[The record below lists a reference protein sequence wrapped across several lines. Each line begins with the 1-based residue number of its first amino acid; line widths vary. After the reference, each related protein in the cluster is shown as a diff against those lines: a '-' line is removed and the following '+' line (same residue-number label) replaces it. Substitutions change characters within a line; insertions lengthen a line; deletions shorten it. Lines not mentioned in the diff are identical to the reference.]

1 MRYRFI
7 PGILVVLALAGCNET
22 PVVSAPPAI
31 LPAPPSDFGKPVAVK
46 PPKVGDDARGY
57 AARERAGRLT
67 ANRRLANDAAFY
79 ADVRAKLGAEAA
91 H

>member
-1 MRYRFI
+1 MRTSLF
-7 PGILVVLALAGCNET
+7 LAAAAFGLSGCAGSPT
-22 PVVSAPPAI
+22 PIATAPI
-31 LPAPPSDFGKPVAVK
+31 LPGAPSDFGKPVAVRA
-46 PPKVGDDARGY
+46 PKIGEDARGY

-79 ADVRAKLGAEAA
+79 ADVVSKFGTPA